1 MQFLKSSLGRKYL
14 MALTGLALVLF
25 LISHL
30 AANLLV
36 FAGPDAFNAYGHGLR
51 QYPAFLLVARVGLA
65 VVFLVHIITGI
76 SLRLENRRARP
87 VSYAANTTVVASLAS
102 RTMIHT
108 GLLALAFLLFHLAHY
123 TLFMV
128 DAGYADLRDSLGR
141 HDTYTMVTTAFAQP
155 LVAGSYILAMIVLG
169 FHLTHGVPSLFQS
182 LGLSTS
188 TVWPTIEK
196 VGRAVAVVL
205 VLGFLSIP
213 AAIWLQLIPGRGGY

>member
-14 MALTGLALVLF
+14 MALTGLGLVLF

-51 QYPAFLLVARVGLA
+51 QYPAFLLIARIGLGIT
-65 VVFLVHIITGI
+65 FLVHVITGI
-76 SLRLENRRARP
+76 SLRLENSKARP
-87 VSYAANTTVVASLAS
+87 VAYAANATVAASLAS
-102 RTMIHT
+102 RTMIQT
-108 GLLALAFLLFHLAHY
+108 GILVFVFLVFHLAHY
-123 TLFMV
+123 TLFLV
-128 DAGYADLRDSLGR
+128 DAGYADLRDSMGR

-155 LVAGSYILAMIVLG
+155 LVAGSYILAMLVLG

-196 VGRAVAVVL
+196 IGRLLAILL
-205 VLGFLSIP
+205 VLAFLSIP